1 MVADNPL
8 RRGAL
13 TALAAALAGVVGLY
27 AQQPRASDS
36 ARSAAPFDPTGVWV
50 SVVTEDWKWRM
61 PTPARGDT
69 LGIPLNEAGR
79 RTAGSWDY
87 AKDKAAGHECKAYG
101 AGGIMR
107 MPTRLRIGW
116 VDDRTMKIETDAGKQ
131 TRLLH
136 FDRSRQP
143 SGPPTRQGHSV
154 AEWVDV
160 FRGRGTGAPP
170 AYGTG
175 AMRVVTTHLNGGY
188 VRKNGVPYS
197 QNATV
202 TEYFDRVDGPD
213 GAQWLIVKTTVDDP
227 VYLTAPYLTSAHFL
241 REPDESKWQP
251 STCVIDP
258 PLVPAKPDVR

>member
-1 MVADNPL
+1 M
-8 RRGAL
+8 RRGVL
-13 TALAAALAGVVGLY
+13 TALAAVLAGVAGLY
-27 AQQPRASDS
+27 AQQPRAPGS

-61 PTPARGDT
+61 PTPAKGDT

-79 RTAGSWDY
+79 RAAVSWDY

-116 VDDRTMKIETDAGKQ
+116 VDDQTMKIESDAGRQ
-131 TRLLH
+131 TRLVH

-143 SGPPTRQGHSV
+143 SGPRTLQGHSV

-160 FRGRGTGAPP
+160 FRGRGTAAPP

-202 TEYFDRVDGPD
+202 TEYFDRIDGPD

-227 VYLTAPYLTSAHFL
+227 VYLTAPYLTSAHFM

-251 STCVIDP
+251 SKCAIDP
-258 PLVPAKPDVR
+258 PLVPTKPDVR